1 MQTWII
7 TALIAAIV
15 VGVAL
20 HAVLARVFPAG
31 GLPTRKAAVDAS
43 DRIAAAL
50 SALSDLVA
58 RIFPQSRSKRRALSD
73 RLAGAGWAI
82 GPDAYRAR
90 SVAFAA
96 IGALCGALVSTLF
109 ALDLARALATCALC
123 CCAGALAPAAML
135 RTKTTRRREAIDA
148 QLPSALEMLSACVR
162 AGLSMERSLDLV
174 SERTEGEV
182 SDEFR
187 RCVSDI
193 TQLGYST
200 PEAMRKMDERCQV
213 PSMTLFCA
221 SVAQA
226 ISQGSAIGTVLSSQ
240 AKIARRN
247 HFAAIE
253 ERANKIPTKMAIPLV
268 CLILPCTVI
277 VSLAPAAMQ
286 IMSTFSGM

>member
-7 TALIAAIV
+7 SALIAAIAA
-15 VGVAL
+15 GIAL
-20 HAVLARVFPAG
+20 HALLARLFSTG
-31 GLPTRKAAVDAS
+31 GSPRRQAASDAS
-43 DRIAAAL
+43 DRVAAAL
-50 SALSDLVA
+50 SALSGLVA
-58 RIFPQSRSKRRALSD
+58 RALPQSRSKRRALAD
-73 RLAGAGWAI
+73 RLAGAGWTI

-90 SVAFAA
+90 GVALAA
-96 IGALCGALVSTLF
+96 IGALGGALVSTLF
-109 ALDLARALATCALC
+109 ALDLARALATCALS
-123 CCAGALAPAAML
+123 CCAGALAPAAVL
-135 RTKTTRRREAIDA
+135 RAKTKRRREAIDA

-162 AGLSMERSLDLV
+162 AGLSMERSLALV
-174 SERTEGEV
+174 SERTCGVV

-226 ISQGSAIGTVLSSQ
+226 ISQGSAIGAVLSSQ

-247 HFAAIE
+247 HFQTIE
-253 ERANKIPTKMAIPLV
+253 EKANKIPTKMVIPLV
-268 CLILPCTVI
+268 CFILPCTVI